1 MACQLV
7 VLALVLIALAGVVFA
22 NASSTGGSPTSALAR
37 ASADGSVVSSS
48 PTSQLLLQ
56 VLVVSQKNCGKQ
68 KSNESIA
75 AVRRMRRQGEPS
87 PDETKGASMCPKAE
101 DNRAPRENVKLS
113 EKKSNP
119 TPAKRPH
126 YEIKMARQ
134 LVVLALVL
142 IALTGVVSAAAPASD
157 SKAAAS
163 SPGSSPAGA
172 PAGASVDGNAAGS
185 SPPSLATAPSPSGG
199 VALEVSASTIVGV
212 GAATVAGYVMF

>member
-1 MACQLV
+1 
-7 VLALVLIALAGVVFA
+7 
-22 NASSTGGSPTSALAR
+22 
-37 ASADGSVVSSS
+37 
-48 PTSQLLLQ
+48 
-56 VLVVSQKNCGKQ
+56 
-68 KSNESIA
+68 
-75 AVRRMRRQGEPS
+75 MRRQGEPS
-87 PDETKGASMCPKAE
+87 PDETKGASILPPPRPSCPQSGRPWKSLKLMVVEVTESFKCPKAE

-119 TPAKRPH
+119 TPAKRPR
-126 YEIKMARQ
+126 YETKMARQ

-163 SPGSSPAGA
+163 SPSSSPAGA
-172 PAGASVDGNAAGS
+172 PAEASVDGNAAGS

-199 VALEVSASTIVGV
+199 VSLEVSASTIVGV